1 MPRAE
6 KRPVRHFVACGGV
19 SGSLELSRVSDKTHL
34 ISQAPVIR
42 GFFLERRVSEP
53 RTEKTTEARLISLR
67 WLSVVAMLAMS
78 LASIWLVGA
87 ASLLARL
94 SSIALV
100 VGCANITLF
109 LYTRTK
115 RGRSETSPLLSP
127 FAHLVFD
134 LVAWTNFIFF
144 SGGATNP
151 LISVFLP
158 LVAIG
163 AMVLGRFQA
172 WLFGGMAILA
182 YSYLWFFHQPLAIAD
197 AYTATSLHIFGMWL
211 VFVVSDVVLVWF
223 ILQISKAVRERDA
236 ALADSREQAIRNDWL
251 VSMGSLAA
259 GAAHELSTP
268 LGTMN
273 VVLDDLLDDE
283 TVPDSIRSDL
293 ALVQRQIEKCKRA
306 LAQLTDRASE
316 TRASNQRC
324 TGALAWLERIIDEW
338 VVLNPGTDVTR
349 RLSLHLRDMKVIND
363 LALERGVAN
372 FLDNAQHAGAS
383 GIRVEAEARDK
394 GLRLSITDDGAGVSP
409 VALESF
415 RSGVPVPSEHG
426 MGVGLL
432 LARVAVERHGGS
444 IEISAAEAGRGSR
457 VTLWIPFEVA
467 PAAGNGVVSC

>member
-1 MPRAE
+1 
-6 KRPVRHFVACGGV
+6 
-19 SGSLELSRVSDKTHL
+19 
-34 ISQAPVIR
+34 
-42 GFFLERRVSEP
+42 VSEP

-67 WLSVVAMLAMS
+67 WLSVAAMLAMS

-109 LYTRTK
+109 LYTRTR
-115 RGRSETSPLLSP
+115 RGRSEASPLLSP

-273 VVLDDLLDDE
+273 VVLDDLLDDA

-293 ALVQRQIEKCKRA
+293 TLMQRQIDKCKRA
-306 LAQLTDRASE
+306 LAQLTDRATE
-316 TRASNQRC
+316 TRVSGRRC
-324 TGALAWLERIIDEW
+324 SGALAWLERVIDEW

-349 RLSLHLRDMKVIND
+349 RLSHHLRDMKVIND
-363 LALERGVAN
+363 IALERGVAN
-372 FLDNAQHAGAS
+372 CLDNAQHAGAS
-383 GIRVEAEARDK
+383 IIHVEADVRDK
-394 GLRLSITDDGAGVSP
+394 GLCVSISDDGAGISA

-415 RSGVPVPSEHG
+415 RSGLPVASEHG

-432 LARVAVERHGGS
+432 LARVAAERHGGS
-444 IEISAAEAGRGSR
+444 IEISAAEDGSGSR
-457 VTLWIPFEVA
+457 VTLWIPFEDL
-467 PAAGNGVVSC
+467 PAGERGALA